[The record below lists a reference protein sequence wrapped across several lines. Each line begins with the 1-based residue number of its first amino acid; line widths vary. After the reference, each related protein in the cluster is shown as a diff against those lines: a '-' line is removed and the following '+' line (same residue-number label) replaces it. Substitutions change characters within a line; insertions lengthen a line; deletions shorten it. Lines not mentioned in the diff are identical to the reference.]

1 MSELSH
7 LNEKGEAHIVDV
19 GDKAVSRRSA
29 IAQSTVTMQPQTRDL
44 IVANRVPK
52 GDVFAVARIAGIM
65 AAKETS
71 RLIPMCHPLRLDSV
85 EIDFEINGDATVNI
99 IATATATDRTGVE
112 MEALTAASVAAL
124 AIYDMCKSSDRA
136 MTIRETKL
144 LEKSGGKTGPWRREV
159 SST

>member
-7 LNEKGEAHIVDV
+7 LNEKGEAQIVDV
-19 GDKAVSRRSA
+19 GDKALTRRVA
-29 IAQSTVTMQPQTRDL
+29 VATATIAMKAATREL
-44 IVANRVPK
+44 IVANRIAK

-85 EIDFEINGDATVNI
+85 AIDFELIDKDVVKI
-99 IATATATDRTGVE
+99 VATAKATDRTGVE

-124 AIYDMCKSSDRA
+124 TIYDMCKSSDRA
-136 MTIRETKL
+136 MIIRETKL
-144 LEKSGGKTGPWRREV
+144 VEKTGGKSGDWRCE
-159 SST
+159 

>member
-7 LNEKGEAHIVDV
+7 LNERGEAHIVDV
-19 GDKAVSRRSA
+19 GDKALTRRVA
-29 IAQSTVTMQPQTRDL
+29 VATSTIVMKAATREL
-44 IVANRVPK
+44 IVENRIAK

-85 EIDFEINGDATVNI
+85 AIEFELLESDAVKV
-99 IATATATDRTGVE
+99 IATAKATDRTGVE

-136 MTIRETKL
+136 MTIRETRLVEKTGG
-144 LEKSGGKTGPWRREV
+144 KSGDWRSE
-159 SST
+159 